1 MSAYSRHFMASSQR
15 VRAAITDVLAI
26 TAVQR
31 KNDDGRT
38 ALHGGRVHSRSVH
51 ILELVPCLLQ
61 TPSVAG
67 AARIA
72 YAPAGHETRVD
83 ARLSLKDGPEAHVL
97 CISGDGQY
105 QDEISIYARTQSFR
119 LER

>member
-1 MSAYSRHFMASSQR
+1 MTAYTRHFMASAQR

-38 ALHGGRVHSRSVH
+38 ALHGGILHARTVH
-51 ILELVPCLLQ
+51 ILDLVPWLLQ
-61 TPSVAG
+61 KPIVAV
-67 AARIA
+67 AARID

-105 QDEISIYARTQSFR
+105 QDEISIYALS
-119 LER
+119 LIHI